1 MSHFIFNSY
10 EIFSDFICENNIGS
24 LVNSSFAVEIFN
36 PFSSF
41 TFSFSPSRGDMGDT
55 FPPPS
60 CGDPNQS
67 LYSVPSK
74 NAPPILYIKENLF
87 FFYI

>member
-1 MSHFIFNSY
+1 MSYFIFNLY

-55 FPPPS
+55 F

-74 NAPPILYIKENLF
+74 NASPILYIKEN
-87 FFYI
+87 

>member
-1 MSHFIFNSY
+1 MKYFQILFVKM
-10 EIFSDFICENNIGS
+10 NIGS

-55 FPPPS
+55 F

-74 NAPPILYIKENLF
+74 NASPILYIKEN
-87 FFYI
+87 